1 MGCGSTQSALWKQQ
15 DMIILN
21 FAHPLTQRQ
30 LDQITALVGN
40 APEKVQDVR
49 VQFELEQP
57 FSQQVIRLLDD
68 LGISAQQWQAGGW
81 LIVLPS
87 LNYGAAVLLAELH
100 GRMGHFPAILRLRP
114 VVGTLVTEYDV
125 AEIINL
131 EAIRA
136 EARTR
141 R

>member
-1 MGCGSTQSALWKQQ
+1 
-15 DMIILN
+15 MILLN

-30 LDQITALVGN
+30 IDQIAALIGY
-40 APEKVQDVR
+40 APEYVHDVL
-49 VQFELEQP
+49 VQFDLEQS
-57 FSQQVIRLLDD
+57 FNLQVIRLLDELD
-68 LGISAQQWQAGGW
+68 ISASGWQTKSWVIA
-81 LIVLPS
+81 LPS
-87 LNYGAAVLLAELH
+87 LNYITAVLLAELH

-114 VVGTLVTEYDV
+114 IAGSLVTEYDV

-131 EAIRA
+131 EVVRA

>member
-1 MGCGSTQSALWKQQ
+1 MN
-15 DMIILN
+15 ILN
-21 FAHPLTQRQ
+21 FAHPLTPKQ
-30 LDQITALVGN
+30 LDQIAAIVGKTS
-40 APEKVQDVR
+40 ERIQDVKVQ
-49 VQFELEQP
+49 FNLEEP
-57 FSQQVIRLLDD
+57 FGQQVIRLLDE
-68 LGISAQQWQAGGW
+68 LGISSQDWQTGGW

-100 GRMGHFPAILRLRP
+100 GRMGHFPTILRLRP
-114 VVGTLVTEYDV
+114 VAGALVTEYDV

-131 EAIRA
+131 ENIRA

>member
-1 MGCGSTQSALWKQQ
+1 
-15 DMIILN
+15 MIILN

-30 LDQITALVGN
+30 LDKIATLVGSV
-40 APEKVQDVR
+40 PDKVQDIR
-49 VQFELEQP
+49 SQFELDQP
-57 FSQQVIRLLDD
+57 LSQQIIHLLDN
-68 LGISAQQWQAGGW
+68 LGITAQQWQAGGW

-87 LNYGAAVLLAELH
+87 LNYAAAVLLAELH
-100 GRMGHFPAILRLRP
+100 GRMGHFPAIVRLRP
-114 VVGTLVTEYDV
+114 VTNALVTEYDV

-131 EAIRA
+131 EVIRA

>member
-1 MGCGSTQSALWKQQ
+1 MN
-15 DMIILN
+15 ILN
-21 FAHPLTQRQ
+21 FAHPLTPRQ
-30 LDQITALVGN
+30 LEQITALTGSS
-40 APEKVQDVR
+40 PERVQDVR
-49 VQFELEQP
+49 SQFDLEQP
-57 FSQQVIRLLDD
+57 FNQQIIRLLDD
-68 LGISAQQWQAGGW
+68 LDISTQQWQAGGW

-87 LNYGAAVLLAELH
+87 LNYAAAVLLAELH

-114 VVGTLVTEYDV
+114 VVGAMVTEYDV

-131 EAIRA
+131 EAVRA

>member
-1 MGCGSTQSALWKQQ
+1 
-15 DMIILN
+15 MIILN
-21 FAHPLTQRQ
+21 FAHPLTPRQ
-30 LDQITALVGN
+30 LDQIATLAGS
-40 APEKVQDVR
+40 APERVQDIR
-49 VQFELEQP
+49 SQFDLEQ
-57 FSQQVIRLLDD
+57 SLHHQIVHLLDT
-68 LGISAQQWQAGGW
+68 LEISTQQWQTGGW

-87 LNYGAAVLLAELH
+87 LNYAAAVLLAELH

-114 VVGTLVTEYDV
+114 VAGALVTEYDV

-131 EAIRA
+131 EAVRA

>member
-1 MGCGSTQSALWKQQ
+1 
-15 DMIILN
+15 MIILN
-21 FAHPLTQRQ
+21 FAHPLTSRQ
-30 LDQITALVGN
+30 LDQIAALVGN
-40 APEKVQDVR
+40 MPERVQDVR
-49 VQFELEQP
+49 SQFDLEQS
-57 FSQQVIRLLDD
+57 FNQQIVRLLDN
-68 LGISAQQWQAGGW
+68 LGITTEQWQAGGW

-87 LNYGAAVLLAELH
+87 LNYAAAVLLAELH

-114 VVGTLVTEYDV
+114 VAGALVTEYDV

-131 EAIRA
+131 EAVRS

>member
-1 MGCGSTQSALWKQQ
+1 
-15 DMIILN
+15 MIILN
-21 FAHPLTQRQ
+21 FAHPLTSRQ
-30 LDQITALVGN
+30 LDQIVALVGST
-40 APEKVQDVR
+40 PEQVQDIR
-49 VQFELEQP
+49 CQFDLDQP
-57 FSQQVIRLLDD
+57 FNQQILRLLDD
-68 LGISAQQWQAGGW
+68 LDITAQQWQLGGW

-87 LNYGAAVLLAELH
+87 LNYAAAVLLAELH

-114 VVGTLVTEYDV
+114 VAGALVTEYDV

-131 EAIRA
+131 EAVRA

>member
-1 MGCGSTQSALWKQQ
+1 
-15 DMIILN
+15 MILLN
-21 FAHPLTQRQ
+21 FAHPLTPRQ
-30 LDQITALVGN
+30 LDQIAALTGSNPDDVR
-40 APEKVQDVR
+40 DVR
-49 VQFELEQP
+49 VQLDLAQP
-57 FSQQVIRLLDD
+57 FTTQITQMIDD
-68 LGISAQQWQAGGW
+68 LDITPQHWQTGGW

-87 LNYGAAVLLAELH
+87 LNYAAAVLLAELH

-114 VVGTLVTEYDV
+114 VAGAMVTEYDV

-131 EAIRA
+131 EAVRA

>member
-1 MGCGSTQSALWKQQ
+1 
-15 DMIILN
+15 MIILN
-21 FAHPLTQRQ
+21 FAHPLTPRQ
-30 LDQITALVGN
+30 LEQITALVGR
-40 APEKVQDVR
+40 APERVQDVR
-49 VQFELEQP
+49 TQFDLEQP
-57 FSQQVIRLLDD
+57 FSQQVVRLLDE
-68 LGISAQQWQAGGW
+68 LNISPQEWQLGGW

-114 VVGTLVTEYDV
+114 VSGTLVTEYDV

-131 EAIRA
+131 ETVRA

>member
-1 MGCGSTQSALWKQQ
+1 
-15 DMIILN
+15 MIILN
-21 FAHPLTQRQ
+21 FAHPLTPRQ
-30 LDQITALVGN
+30 LEQIAVLTGST
-40 APEKVQDVR
+40 PQRVQDIR
-49 VQFELEQP
+49 SQFDLEQP
-57 FSQQVIRLLDD
+57 FNQQIVHLLDD
-68 LGISAQQWQAGGW
+68 LDVSTQQWQAGGW

-87 LNYGAAVLLAELH
+87 LNYAAAVLLAELH

-114 VVGTLVTEYDV
+114 VASALVTEYDV

-131 EAIRA
+131 EVVRS

>member
-1 MGCGSTQSALWKQQ
+1 
-15 DMIILN
+15 MILLN

-30 LDQITALVGN
+30 LDQVAALTGST
-40 APEKVQDVR
+40 PEQVRDVR
-49 VQFELEQP
+49 VQFDLEQSLCP
-57 FSQQVIRLLDD
+57 QVIRLLDD
-68 LGISAQQWQAGGW
+68 LGISTQQWQTGSW

-100 GRMGHFPAILRLRP
+100 GRMGHFPTILRLRP
-114 VVGTLVTEYDV
+114 VAGALVTEYDV

-131 EAIRA
+131 EAVRA
-136 EARTR
+136 EARAR

>member
-1 MGCGSTQSALWKQQ
+1 MH
-15 DMIILN
+15 ILN
-21 FAHPLTQRQ
+21 FAHPLTSHQV
-30 LDQITALVGN
+30 DQIALLVGSV
-40 APEKVQDVR
+40 PEQVRDVR

-57 FSQQVIRLLDD
+57 FSQQVVRLLDD
-68 LGISAQQWQAGGW
+68 LGIPAQQWQMGGW

-114 VVGTLVTEYDV
+114 VAGALVTEYDV

>member
-1 MGCGSTQSALWKQQ
+1 
-15 DMIILN
+15 MIILN
-21 FAHPLTQRQ
+21 FAHPLTSRQ
-30 LDQITALVGN
+30 VDQIVALAGSM
-40 APEKVQDVR
+40 PERVHDVR
-49 VQFELEQP
+49 VQFDLEQS

-68 LGISAQQWQAGGW
+68 LGISTQQWQAGGW

-114 VVGTLVTEYDV
+114 VAGALITEYDV

>member
-1 MGCGSTQSALWKQQ
+1 
-15 DMIILN
+15 MIVLN
-21 FAHPLTQRQ
+21 FAHPLTPRQ
-30 LDQITALVGN
+30 LEQIAALVGN
-40 APEKVQDVR
+40 MPERVQDVR
-49 VQFELEQP
+49 SQFDLEQP
-57 FSQQVIRLLDD
+57 FNQQIIGLLDN
-68 LGISAQQWQAGGW
+68 LGISTQRWQAGGW

-87 LNYGAAVLLAELH
+87 LNYASAVLLAELH

-114 VVGTLVTEYDV
+114 VAGALVTEYDV

-131 EAIRA
+131 EAVRS

>member
-1 MGCGSTQSALWKQQ
+1 
-15 DMIILN
+15 MIILN
-21 FAHPLTQRQ
+21 FAHPLTPRQ
-30 LDQITALVGN
+30 LDQIATLVGN
-40 APEKVQDVR
+40 TPER
-49 VQFELEQP
+49 VQEIRSQFDLEHP
-57 FSQQVIRLLDD
+57 FNQQIVRLLDD
-68 LGISAQQWQAGGW
+68 IDISAQQWQTDGW

-87 LNYGAAVLLAELH
+87 LNYAAAVLLAELH

-114 VVGTLVTEYDV
+114 IAGALVAEYEV

-131 EAIRA
+131 EAVRS